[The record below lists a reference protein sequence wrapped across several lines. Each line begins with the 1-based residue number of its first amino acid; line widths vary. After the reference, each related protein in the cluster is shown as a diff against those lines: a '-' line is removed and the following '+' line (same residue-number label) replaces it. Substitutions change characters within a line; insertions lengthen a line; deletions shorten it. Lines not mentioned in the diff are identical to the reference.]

1 MSKSNK
7 YQIQIY
13 NGLSNNFGVEL
24 MINIKKLNLMIY
36 VNNKNLIIRPALKH
50 FISGKIINNF
60 LIESDLI
67 NLLISKDKLNNDL
80 AIQILKMR
88 LNERTRQNSSCC

>member
-36 VNNKNLIIRPALKH
+36 VHNKNLIIRPALKQ
-50 FISGKIINNF
+50 FTSGKIINNF

-67 NLLISKDKLNNDL
+67 NLLISKDNLNNEL
-80 AIQILKMR
+80 AVQILKIR
-88 LNERTRQNSSCC
+88 LNERTIQNTT